1 MTMTGPQRPSGEAF
15 AIERL
20 REDPNL
26 DYTQLR
32 TLAAAAGITMQPIQ
46 YGRARKHLGLPPLQ
60 GQTRMPALGPT
71 TPTDNAPTATE
82 AAGEA
87 TSTAPRRAGSAVF
100 EFLVQELRA
109 DPTLSY
115 AHLRAAGE
123 ARGWN
128 IAPVVYGRAKAK
140 LGLVPVRPRGT
151 GRRATATAAAAAA
164 AAATPRSL
172 TQVESAYKQQPK
184 GRGEDRTGDQLV
196 AIVKELDAERR
207 RLRALLERIVAMIDE
222 ALG

>member
-1 MTMTGPQRPSGEAF
+1 MTMTGPQRLSGEAF

-26 DYTQLR
+26 DYAQLR
-32 TLAAAAGITMQPIQ
+32 ALAAAAGIGMQPIQ
-46 YGRARKHLGLPPLQ
+46 YGRARKSLGLPPLHA
-60 GQTRMPALGPT
+60 QTRAAAPAAP
-71 TPTDNAPTATE
+71 PQTDDARGATGAE
-82 AAGEA
+82 VAGGS
-87 TSTAPRRAGSAVF
+87 TSAAPRRPGSAAF
-100 EFLVQELRA
+100 EFLVSELRT

-115 AHLRAAGE
+115 AQLRAAGE
-123 ARGWN
+123 ARGWK

-151 GRRATATAAAAAA
+151 GKRAMATAAAATAA
-164 AAATPRSL
+164 PRSL
-172 TQVESAYKQQPK
+172 TQVESAHGAKAI
-184 GRGEDRTGDQLV
+184 RGGDDRTADQLV
-196 AIVKELDAERR
+196 AIVQQLDAERR

>member
-1 MTMTGPQRPSGEAF
+1 MTMTGPQRLSGEAF

-32 TLAAAAGITMQPIQ
+32 TLATAAGITMQPIQ

-60 GQTRMPALGPT
+60 SQTRAPAPGPS
-71 TPTDNAPTATE
+71 APTGDAPPATQV
-82 AAGEA
+82 AGA
-87 TSTAPRRAGSAVF
+87 SASAAPRRAGSAVF

-164 AAATPRSL
+164 TPRSL
-172 TQVESAYKQQPK
+172 TQVESAYKRQPQ